1 VSGCC
6 SSDDSGA
13 LSAPQIGRLESIG
26 MAGTE
31 LTLADRLG
39 ALRMRFNM
47 GRMAYRVA
55 TGLYRVGAPTAESPV
70 LVTSN
75 YKLTFDHVRSHLAG
89 VDAWLLVID
98 TKGINVWCAAG
109 KGTFG
114 TMTVA
119 QAIIESGL
127 AEVVSHRTVVLP
139 QLGAPGVA
147 AHDIKAFTGF
157 RVVYGPVRADDIP
170 AFLAAG
176 MKATEEMRA
185 VTFGLTDRLTL
196 TGVELSAGWN
206 LRNVLGLLAV
216 VAVSGFG
223 IWGFSTDALLARGG
237 AVVIAAYSGLLAG
250 ALLMPAL
257 LPWLPFRSFSAKGAL
272 VGGVIATALFA
283 LFAPAIGTVA
293 ALGAC
298 FASVAIASYVAM
310 NFTGASPITSLSGVE
325 AEMRQALP
333 WQVGGA
339 GLALVLWIAS
349 AFIGRGG

>member
-1 VSGCC
+1 MSGCC
-6 SSDDSGA
+6 SSDDAGA
-13 LSAPQIGRLESIG
+13 LAAPQIGRVESIRT
-26 MAGTE
+26 AGTE
-31 LTLADRLG
+31 LTPADRLG

-55 TGLYRVGAPTAESPV
+55 TGLYQVGEPSPDSPV

-75 YKLTFDHVRSHLAG
+75 YKLTFDRVRSRLAG
-89 VDAWLLVID
+89 MDVWLLVVD

-114 TMTVA
+114 TMAVA

-127 AEVVSHRTVVLP
+127 AQVVSHRTVVLP

-147 AHDIKAFTGF
+147 AHDVKAFTGF

-170 AFLAAG
+170 AFLSAG
-176 MKATEEMRA
+176 MKATEAMRA
-185 VTFGLTDRLTL
+185 VTFDLTDRLTL

-206 LRNVLGLLAV
+206 LRNVSVLAAV

-223 IWGFSTDALLARGG
+223 IWGFSTDALVARGG
-237 AVVIAAYSGLLAG
+237 AAVIAAYSGLLAG
-250 ALLMPAL
+250 ALIMPAL

-272 VGGVIATALFA
+272 VGGVVAAGLYALIS
-283 LFAPAIGTVA
+283 PAVGVIA

-298 FASVAIASYVAM
+298 SAAVAIASYVAM

-325 AEMRQALP
+325 VEMRQALP

-349 AFIGRGG
+349 AFIGRGW

>member
-1 VSGCC
+1 M
-6 SSDDSGA
+6 
-13 LSAPQIGRLESIG
+13 SIG
-26 MAGTE
+26 IAGTE
-31 LTLADRLG
+31 LTLVDRLG

-47 GRMAYRVA
+47 GRMAYRVE
-55 TGLYRVGAPTAESPV
+55 TGLYRVGGPSAESPV

-75 YKLTFDHVRSHLAG
+75 YKLTFDHVRSRLAG
-89 VDAWLLVID
+89 IDAWLLVID

-114 TMTVA
+114 TMSVA
-119 QAIIESGL
+119 QGIIESGL
-127 AEVVSHRTVVLP
+127 AQVVSHKTVVLP

-147 AHDIKAFTGF
+147 AHDVKAFTGF

-176 MKATEEMRA
+176 MKATETMRA

-206 LRNVLGLLAV
+206 VRYVLGLLAV

-237 AVVIAAYSGLLAG
+237 AAVIAAYSGLLAG
-250 ALLMPAL
+250 ALFMPAL

-272 VGGVIATALFA
+272 VGGVVAAALFA
-283 LFAPAIGTVA
+283 LFVPAIGVA

-339 GLALVLWIAS
+339 ASALVLWIAS
-349 AFIGRGG
+349 AFLSRGW